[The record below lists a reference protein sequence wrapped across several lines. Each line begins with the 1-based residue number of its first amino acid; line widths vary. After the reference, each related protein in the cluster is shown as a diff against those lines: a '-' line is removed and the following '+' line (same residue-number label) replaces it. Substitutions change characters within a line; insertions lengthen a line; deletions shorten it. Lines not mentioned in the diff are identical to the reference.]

1 MPNRHGHHTDAD
13 VPTPAFQTA
22 GAGAGGGRHADGV
35 GLGSRHRSTLL
46 RLRRNWGFAVGV
58 NRGLA
63 VSDAEV
69 VCIQNN
75 DTIMP
80 PDGSDVRL
88 LACLETHPDAQTPR

>member
-1 MPNRHGHHTDAD
+1 MDGTA
-13 VPTPAFQTA
+13 PTAS
-22 GAGAGGGRHADGV
+22 V
-35 GLGSRHRSTLL
+35 GKRHRSTLL

-80 PDGSDVRL
+80 PDGYARL